1 MAPIWT
7 VRKRGRKKCI
17 LLFPIK
23 YNTFCSTVGINE
35 SNVTGYVSVTIDGG
49 KIEGYAEGFSL
60 EPNIFAADCSAA
72 NCMGIHVH
80 EGTSCVDADSQGGH
94 YFFTDEDPW

>member
-1 MAPIWT
+1 MTSLLHDHELILHDASPTLIAGTNAP
-7 VRKRGRKKCI
+7 
-17 LLFPIK
+17 
-23 YNTFCSTVGINE
+23 
-35 SNVTGYVSVTIDGG
+35 
-49 KIEGYAEGFSL
+49 EGFSL